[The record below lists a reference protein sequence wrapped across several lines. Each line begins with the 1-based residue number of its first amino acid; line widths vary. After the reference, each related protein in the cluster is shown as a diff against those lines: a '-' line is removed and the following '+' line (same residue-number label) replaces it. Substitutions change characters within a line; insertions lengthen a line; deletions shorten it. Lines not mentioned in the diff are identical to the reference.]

1 MDVELQILKHLAR
14 DAHPTVAIVDGY
26 CAEYKD
32 LFKEVRNYEC
42 FKYLHLG
49 IISPIKRKSLPEI
62 AKVVSINSA
71 QSLHHFIANSD
82 WSVNELKIRRL
93 NKIKRVLD
101 GNAITVVIDETGD
114 RKKGKK
120 TDYVARQYLGSV
132 GKIDNGIVTVNA
144 YGVYCNIT
152 FPLIVKIFKPK
163 GTLKESDKYKTKIE
177 LASEIITE
185 LIESG
190 FNMELVLADSLYGE
204 QRVGR
209 LCRLEATANP
219 KGESSQFIQKLTEYN
234 LGYVVAIR
242 SNHGVWLPANQ
253 RVRANKWCKFS
264 RTFSNQKSE
273 TRYIREIIYG
283 KRRAITY
290 WEVTTDP
297 ETMPENS
304 TSFIMTNLQGNL
316 KKTLGDL
323 YGLRTWVESGF
334 RQCKQEL
341 GWTDY
346 RFTNFQDIE
355 RWWEIIFSVYT
366 MISLNSQPFLALSQ
380 SGKIPTGIK
389 EDSDVDFSN
398 HKLWNN
404 ESGWKNT
411 LNNLRLLL
419 QPLFL
424 FWLIYPWLDIF
435 PNSDL
440 FLGFNHLISAMN
452 QFKPSY
458 ASG

>member
-14 DAHPTVAIVDGY
+14 DAQPTVTLVDEY
-26 CAEYKD
+26 CAEYKG

-62 AKVVSINSA
+62 AKVVSINST

-82 WSVNELKIRRL
+82 WSVNELKRRRL
-93 NKIKRVLD
+93 EKIKRELN
-101 GNAITVVIDETGD
+101 GKAITVVIDETGD

-132 GKIDNGIVTVNA
+132 GKVDNGIVSVNA
-144 YGVYCNIT
+144 YGVYANIT
-152 FPLIVKIFKPK
+152 FPLIFKVFKPK

-185 LIESG
+185 LMESG
-190 FNMELVLADSLYGE
+190 FNIELVLADSLYGE
-204 QRVGR
+204 
-209 LCRLEATANP
+209 
-219 KGESSQFIQKLTEYN
+219 SSQFIRKIAEYN
-234 LGYVVAIR
+234 LGYVVSIR
-242 SNHGVWLPANQ
+242 SNHGVWLPSWQ
-253 RVRANKWCKFS
+253 SVRANKWCKFK

-273 TRYIREIIYG
+273 TGYIREIIYG
-283 KRRAITY
+283 KKRAITY
-290 WEVTTDP
+290 WEITTDP

-304 TSFIMTNLQGNL
+304 TSFVMTNLQGNL

-323 YGLRTWVESGF
+323 YGLRTWVEYGF

-346 RFTNFQDIE
+346 RFTNFQHIE

-366 MISLNSQPFLALSQ
+366 MISLNSPAFLGLHKPCQ
-380 SGKIPTGIK
+380 FETETPENK
-389 EDSDVDFSN
+389 DVDFSN
-398 HKLWNN
+398 HPQWNH

-411 LNNLRLLL
+411 LNNLRLII
-419 QPLFL
+419 QPLLL
-424 FWLIYPWLDIF
+424 FWISRRWVYQSELYSVDGCTSSTSSTNFGVDWT
-435 PNSDL
+435 NSSHCSRL
-440 FLGFNHLISAMN
+440 
-452 QFKPSY
+452 
-458 ASG
+458 

>member
-14 DAHPTVAIVDGY
+14 DAHPTVAIVDEY
-26 CAEYKD
+26 CALYKD

-71 QSLHHFIANSD
+71 QSLHHFIANSE
-82 WSVNELKIRRL
+82 WSVSELKSQRL
-93 NKIKRVLD
+93 AKIKKVLS

-120 TDYVARQYLGSV
+120 TDYVSRQYLGSV
-132 GKIDNGIVTVNA
+132 GKIDNGIVSVNA

-152 FPLIVKIFKPK
+152 FPLSVKVYKPK

-185 LIESG
+185 LIDGG
-190 FNMELVLADSLYGE
+190 FNIELVLADSLYGE
-204 QRVGR
+204 
-209 LCRLEATANP
+209 
-219 KGESSQFIQKLTEYN
+219 SSQFIKKLHEHN
-234 LGYVVAIR
+234 LDYVVAIR
-242 SNHGVWLPANQ
+242 SNHGVWLPASQ
-253 RVRANKWCKFS
+253 SVRANKWSPFE

-273 TRYIREIIYG
+273 TRYIREILYG
-283 KRRAITY
+283 KKIAITY
-290 WEVTTDP
+290 WEITTDP

-304 TSFIMTNLQGNL
+304 TSFIMTNLQGKL

-323 YGLRTWVESGF
+323 YGLRTWVEYGF

-346 RFTNFQDIE
+346 RFTNFQHIE
-355 RWWEIIFSVYT
+355 KWWEIIFCVYT
-366 MISLNSQPFLALSQ
+366 MISLNSPPLLSLNQ
-380 SGKIPTGIK
+380 SRQIETEVKNSRCI
-389 EDSDVDFSN
+389 SCVDFSHHKQWN
-398 HKLWNN
+398 H

-411 LNNLRLLL
+411 LNNLRLIV
-419 QPLFL
+419 QPLL
-424 FWLIYPWLDIF
+424 LLWLIYPWLDIF
-435 PNSDL
+435 PNSNL
-440 FLGFNHLISAMN
+440 LLGFNHLICAMN
-452 QFKPSY
+452 QFNPFY